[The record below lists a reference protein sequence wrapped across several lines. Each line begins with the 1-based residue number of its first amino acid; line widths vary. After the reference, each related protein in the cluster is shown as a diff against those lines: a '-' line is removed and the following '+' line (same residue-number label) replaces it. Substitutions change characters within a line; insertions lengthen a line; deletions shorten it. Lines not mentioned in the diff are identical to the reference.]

1 MGKFSDFSR
10 GLTQKRWIQILR
22 KAGNAS
28 RWPIR
33 FFSVSPAS
41 LVLPRSPRIEFSFNP
56 KSQDKVKNKGEK
68 SEIIWV
74 NFQISRGV

>member
-10 GLTQKRWIQILR
+10 GLIKKRWIEILR
-22 KAGNAS
+22 KAANPS